1 MKLYLDACCLN
12 RPFDDQSQTRVRLES
27 EAVLSI
33 LELAVAGSL
42 EIIGSDI
49 IDDELSQMPDDE
61 RREKVELLLASA
73 SSHILL
79 TTAIERRAME
89 LAEWGVA
96 PLDALHLASAESAQ
110 AGCFLTMD
118 DALLRKA
125 GRHQS
130 GLKVK
135 VENPAKWLIQEM
147 TDENGH
153 A

>member
-79 TTAIERRAME
+79 TTAFA
-89 LAEWGVA
+89 
-96 PLDALHLASAESAQ
+96 
-110 AGCFLTMD
+110 
-118 DALLRKA
+118 KA
-125 GRHQS
+125 RHQ
-130 GLKVK
+130 
-135 VENPAKWLIQEM
+135 
-147 TDENGH
+147 
-153 A
+153 